1 MSNKRYDILKKIALY
16 LPIFITFVMTIMKIW
31 NIPYIVEVSGTLTA
45 INALIAGIVDVSN
58 SIYKKKLKEN
68 NNG

>member
-1 MSNKRYDILKKIALY
+1 MKNSTYDILKKIALY

-45 INALIAGIVDVSN
+45 INALIAGIVEVSN
-58 SIYKKKLKEN
+58 SLYKKANKKKI
-68 NNG
+68 GD